1 MPPAPSLPLPHSDPP
16 LCQAYNRINVLR
28 TLLGPL
34 RVEVHPGKH
43 PIRFP
48 VAAGRRAQR
57 LCRRTLNMLTCF
69 ALTMDNHHTVSGEGV
84 CHPRHSTSLFNL

>member
-1 MPPAPSLPLPHSDPP
+1 MLPPS
-16 LCQAYNRINVLR
+16 QAYNRINLLR

-34 RVEVHPGKH
+34 RVEVHPSKR

-69 ALTMDNHHTVSGEGV
+69 ALTMDGHHTESGEGV
-84 CHPRHSTSLFNL
+84 INAQHA